1 MIEKSIVLRRGDRY
15 VEKDPQESKNLSCEA
30 FTRNVPFLRSILS
43 SWTGKRKKKIAAN
56 KQNQTTIKRKQDKG
70 KHYNQK
76 KKKKN
81 HSLEA
86 FKM

>member
-1 MIEKSIVLRRGDRY
+1 MWRR
-15 VEKDPQESKNLSCEA
+15 
-30 FTRNVPFLRSILS
+30 TRRKAKTCHVRHSLEMCLS
-43 SWTGKRKKKIAAN
+43 SEASYHHGQVRKKKIAAN